1 MRIRLLH
8 PQHLDGIW
16 LGLTPCRLPFDILS
30 EYLKPCS
37 WKKKSEIE
45 RELSS
50 FSVLKKTESQVLGG
64 NCVKSPSFWT
74 LFFLQIRILKMA
86 SSFSLI
92 SWNFSGPGFWILT
105 KGVKRQPVPVH
116 MNARGVVYVE
126 EVGVLRD
133 FKV

>member
-16 LGLTPCRLPFDILS
+16 LGLTPWRLPSDTLS
-30 EYLKPCS
+30 EYLKPYS
-37 WKKKSEIE
+37 WKRNQKM
-45 RELSS
+45 RDSS

-64 NCVKSPSFWT
+64 NCIKSPRVFW
-74 LFFLQIRILKMA
+74 LCFFLQSRTLKIA
-86 SSFSLI
+86 SPLSLI

-116 MNARGVVYVE
+116 MNTRGVVYVE

>member
-8 PQHLDGIW
+8 HQHLDGIW
-16 LGLTPCRLPFDILS
+16 LGLTPCRLPFDTLS

-37 WKKKSEIE
+37 WKKIRNWEIPV
-45 RELSS
+45 LV
-50 FSVLKKTESQVLGG
+50 FSKKQ
-64 NCVKSPSFWT
+64 SPRYWGEIVWKVQE
-74 LFFLQIRILKMA
+74 FLDSVFLLQTRTLKMA
-86 SSFSLI
+86 SPLSLI